1 MQAYTFLL
9 SFPRAQ
15 PHLDLFASFFR
26 EFLST
31 TTRASFFEWRYHGD
45 HGKSDTSFQFFESG
59 TKYALTF
66 LNLYICN
73 LRFLVFRMLTT
84 RWSLSAAGLGT
95 GPSCQARLHT
105 VTNEIDIRCRLL
117 PSFITNRDRNMNT
130 LNAYTDF
137 SSLLE

>member
-15 PHLDLFASFFR
+15 PHLDMFASFFR

-59 TKYALTF
+59 TKYCADISQFIYLQFEIPCFSHADHTLVTF
-66 LNLYICN
+66 CSRIGNRTVVPGSNVHCHRGDRYTLQ
-73 LRFLVFRMLTT
+73 
-84 RWSLSAAGLGT
+84 AGAFFYYE
-95 GPSCQARLHT
+95 PRSKHEHIEC
-105 VTNEIDIRCRLL
+105 I
-117 PSFITNRDRNMNT
+117 
-130 LNAYTDF
+130 Y
-137 SSLLE
+137 